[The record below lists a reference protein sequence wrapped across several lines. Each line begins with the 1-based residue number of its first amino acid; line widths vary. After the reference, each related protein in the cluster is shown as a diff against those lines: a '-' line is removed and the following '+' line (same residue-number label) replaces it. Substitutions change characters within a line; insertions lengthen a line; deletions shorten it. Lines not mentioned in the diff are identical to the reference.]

1 MRNINI
7 WSEIG
12 GIFRG
17 LFDRLL
23 QGTETLV
30 TEYLPGLVPAAVTLV
45 VGWMVAVFLRRLA
58 TKGLKAV
65 GFDLVLRRTGVQP
78 FLERRGVAVPPS
90 RMVGWALYAVV
101 LYSALL
107 MAFQRVEFETGMVL
121 LTVIARMVPRL
132 IVVVVLLGVGNL
144 LGRWLGEMM
153 QRAARVA
160 DIPWS
165 QLIGA
170 TVRAAI
176 LVFVGLISIRYLG
189 LASDQLLLTGIAIIA
204 VAFLLAGFL
213 VAFCAR
219 ELVLNALAAKVYRN
233 NYQPGDRIK
242 IGDREGDVVSV
253 GPASVR
259 LRTGTGF
266 VQIPAALLTR
276 EIVEHRP
283 NADSVRNEEL

>member
-1 MRNINI
+1 MGNINI

-12 GIFRG
+12 GIFRE

-30 TEYLPGLVPAAVTLV
+30 TEYLPGLLLAAATLV

-58 TKGLKAV
+58 AKGLKAV

-78 FLERRGVAVPPS
+78 FLEQRGIAMPPS

-107 MAFQRVEFETGMVL
+107 MAFQRVEFETGLAL
-121 LTVIARMVPRL
+121 LTVIGRMVPRL

-160 DIPWS
+160 DISWH

-170 TVRAAI
+170 AVRVAI
-176 LVFVGLISIRYLG
+176 LVFVALISVRYLG

-204 VAFLLAGFL
+204 VAFLLTGFL

-219 ELVLNALAAKVYRN
+219 ELVLNALAAKVYRSS
-233 NYQPGDRIK
+233 YQPGDRIK
-242 IGDREGDVVSV
+242 IGDLEGEVVSV

-259 LRTGTGF
+259 LRTGTGY
-266 VQIPAALLTR
+266 VQIPAALFTR
-276 EIVEHRP
+276 EIVEHQP
-283 NADSVRNEEL
+283 KEDGVRNAES